1 MISAMM
7 RLVRGTPVV
16 RGLASAIALLLG
28 VCGIVPVAAYLLL
41 RLDAAS
47 YEPAIGN
54 AAKQCQG
61 DPIPARGGCWSAAAA
76 RVVITGVDAQS
87 GAAFVVVEVAG
98 QPAMREDFVS
108 APAAGIA
115 VGTTLT
121 ARYWHDSI
129 ATLQLAGA
137 DKAKP
142 PTALPTRDSPSFRAQ
157 SLPVGGALLVLLG
170 LGGLLVW
177 GRPLLDDVR
186 ALRARRR
193 NQAEAEIAVRESA
206 INPAANRG
214 LARYGMDVVL
224 TGHRATPTSPTPAPP
239 AATQSQ
245 GGEGWNVRGG

>member
-41 RLDAAS
+41 RLDAAG
-47 YEPAIGN
+47 YESAIGN
-54 AAKQCQG
+54 AARECHG
-61 DPIPARGGCWSAAAA
+61 DPIPARGGCWSAASA
-76 RVVITGVDAQS
+76 RVVITGVDAES
-87 GAAFVVVEVAG
+87 GATFLVVEVAG
-98 QPAMREDFVS
+98 QPATREDFVS
-108 APAAGIA
+108 TPPAGIA

-121 ARYWHDSI
+121 ARYWHGDI
-129 ATLQLAGA
+129 ATMLVSGA
-137 DKAKP
+137 DRAKP
-142 PTALPTRDSPSFRAQ
+142 PVALPTRDNPGFRAQ
-157 SLPVGGALLVLLG
+157 SLPVAGALLVLLG

-206 INPAANRG
+206 IDPGVNRG

-224 TGHRATPTSPTPAPP
+224 TGHRATPAAPTPAPP
-239 AATQSQ
+239 APTQSQ
-245 GGEGWNVRGG
+245 GGEGWNVRPG